1 MKYFLLFV
9 IVLVFAWHWRS
20 TRRADIAERKRKV
33 HPAPG
38 PAAGPAAGPVTMVQ
52 CAHCHLHLALPDA
65 VGGRKGSY
73 CSAEHRALA
82 ET

>member
-1 MKYFLLFV
+1 MKYLLLFAV
-9 IVLVFAWHWRS
+9 VAVFAWHWRS

-38 PAAGPAAGPVTMVQ
+38 PVADPVDMVQ

-65 VGGRKGSY
+65 VAGRKGSY

-82 ET
+82 EA

>member
-9 IVLVFAWHWRS
+9 IVFVFVWHWRS
-20 TRRADIAERKRKV
+20 TRRADIAQRKRKV

-38 PAAGPAAGPVTMVQ
+38 TVPGPVDMVQ

-65 VGGRKGSY
+65 VGGRKGVY
-73 CSAEHRALA
+73 CSVEHRALA
-82 ET
+82 ES

>member
-9 IVLVFAWHWRS
+9 IIFVFAWHWRS

-38 PAAGPAAGPVTMVQ
+38 HTTDPVAMVQ
-52 CAHCHLHLALPDA
+52 CAYCHLHLAMPDA
-65 VGGRKGSY
+65 VGGRRGSY

-82 ET
+82 EA

>member
-1 MKYFLLFV
+1 MKYLLLLAV
-9 IVLVFAWHWRS
+9 VVVFAWHWRS
-20 TRRADIAERKRKV
+20 TRRADIAKQQRKV

-38 PAAGPAAGPVTMVQ
+38 PAAGPVDMVQ

-65 VGGRKGSY
+65 VGGRRGSY
-73 CSAEHRALA
+73 CSVEHRALA

>member
-1 MKYFLLFV
+1 MKYLLLFAV
-9 IVLVFAWHWRS
+9 VFVFAWFWRS
-20 TRRADIAERKRKV
+20 SRRAEMAERKRKV

-38 PAAGPAAGPVTMVQ
+38 AASGPVDMVE
-52 CAHCHLHLALPDA
+52 CAHCRLHLALSDA
-65 VGGRKGSY
+65 VGGRKGNY

>member
-1 MKYFLLFV
+1 MKYLLLLAV
-9 IVLVFAWHWRS
+9 VVVFAWHWRA
-20 TRRADIAERKRKV
+20 TRRADIAKQQRKV

-38 PAAGPAAGPVTMVQ
+38 PAPGPVDMVQ

>member
-9 IVLVFAWHWRS
+9 VIFLFAWHWRS

-33 HPAPG
+33 HPPIQ
-38 PAAGPAAGPVTMVQ
+38 PVAGPVDMVQ

-65 VGGRKGSY
+65 VKGHKGNY
-73 CSAEHRALA
+73 CSHAHRAVA

>member
-1 MKYFLLFV
+1 MKYFLLFAV
-9 IVLVFAWHWRS
+9 VFAFAWHWRS

-33 HPAPG
+33 RPVPG
-38 PAAGPAAGPVTMVQ
+38 TAAEPVDMVQ

-65 VGGRKGSY
+65 VGGRSGRY